1 MGKIKCVRHYLI
13 KRDRHLLDTHSVQK
27 KKEKW
32 HGALLVNLHS
42 CVTPRLN
49 PLCLG
54 REVVLII
61 SQLHVHME
69 SKSCYKNSYLYFKP
83 EYSIVVMSTRLI
95 TMVFFLPL
103 LSYQVSFIISVIPPP
118 LQGPTSILEEMN

>member
-27 KKEKW
+27 KKRKEKW

-61 SQLHVHME
+61 SQLHAHME
-69 SKSCYKNSYLYFKP
+69 SKGC
-83 EYSIVVMSTRLI
+83 
-95 TMVFFLPL
+95 
-103 LSYQVSFIISVIPPP
+103 
-118 LQGPTSILEEMN
+118 

>member
-1 MGKIKCVRHYLI
+1 MGKIKCVRHNLI

-27 KKEKW
+27 KKKKKRKEKW

-49 PLCLG
+49 PLCLA

-61 SQLHVHME
+61 S
-69 SKSCYKNSYLYFKP
+69 
-83 EYSIVVMSTRLI
+83 
-95 TMVFFLPL
+95 
-103 LSYQVSFIISVIPPP
+103 
-118 LQGPTSILEEMN
+118 